1 MHFTMLRTSLCMIV
15 KSYQIVS
22 KYFKGFKTSLNMFRH
37 ESHQFVSEVLQI
49 QDKSQ
54 HVCRIV
60 SIRIRYTCLDMFD
73 ESRQFLTEVLEI
85 HDKFQHVGRIVSICI
100 RETCLDLFDES
111 NQSDHI
117 LYILGENGNGKPRR
131 CRYHLQEF

>member
-1 MHFTMLRTSLCMIV
+1 M
-15 KSYQIVS
+15 S

-60 SIRIRYTCLDMFD
+60 SICIRETCLDMFD
-73 ESRQFLTEVLEI
+73 ELHQFVLEVLKVL
-85 HDKFQHVGRIVSICI
+85 DKFQHVCRIVSIRI
-100 RETCLDLFDES
+100 REA
-111 NQSDHI
+111 H
-117 LYILGENGNGKPRR
+117 
-131 CRYHLQEF
+131 